1 MQAARFVWVRWTA
14 LLGLIAA
21 IVLIAL
27 GAGGPGLLLLVPL
40 ALLFDVGLLRA
51 VRAGTRAL
59 TKRIV
64 GNSHA

>member
-27 GAGGPGLLLLVPL
+27 GAGGPGLLLFVPL

-51 VRAGTRAL
+51 VRTGARAL
-59 TKRIV
+59 AKRIV
-64 GNSHA
+64 GNGHA